1 LAIWPNFLSVGA
13 LSVSADSPIG
23 SALTDFPNTHHFPGQ
38 RGKPVSFRADPEKNT
53 QAAISS
59 AAVLETVALAP

>member
-23 SALTDFPNTHHFPGQ
+23 SALIDFINAHHFPGQ
-38 RGKPVSFRADPEKNT
+38 RGKPVFFHADPEKI
-53 QAAISS
+53 QRVAIIS